1 MAALMTVLTEPQ
13 GMWESIL
20 GAFKG
25 AMGSYI
31 LAVILLA
38 VIVRI
43 LFAAVDV
50 VNKRFNTKNMQIN
63 EKMKPEL
70 EAIQKKYGH
79 DKVLLQKKQQEIYK
93 KYQFNMVSSCLP
105 VLIAMVLQL
114 VVFLTLWTG
123 LQNVSNYNIA
133 QSYENTKTV
142 YYNVL
147 MLNENPEVESA
158 VQSLID
164 EGKVYGEDY
173 TISVEVDY
181 DNLTMQVTLLNS
193 EGEVYLN
200 DDQTEK
206 LNKSID
212 ITPTNPS
219 EEGVAGISNE
229 EIYNAIKQYAMTEIP
244 VEETPS
250 EEPPTEETPTDDVTG
265 EEEEGAEDAPTTIP
279 NDLSDYNLVIKSLA
293 EDVTADFY
301 IENLESFLWIKNI
314 YKAESPLTSPTFEK
328 SEITNYLQKFYSEEE
343 KAAEQEHD
351 YEGQIFDH
359 VVAGLEERDLGVNG
373 YFILVILAVATSFLS
388 IFINNKLT
396 KKVSGTQAGGKMMY
410 FIMPL
415 ILGIFTLMYTSLF
428 AIYIIVGQ
436 IMMIALSPLTN
447 FLAKKW
453 IDASDKRKEKKKQ
466 EVVDVDYRRK
476 DM

>member
-1 MAALMTVLTEPQ
+1 MDTLMIVLTEPH

-43 LFAAVDV
+43 LFAVVDV
-50 VNKRFNTKNMQIN
+50 VNKRFSTKNMQIN

-70 EAIQKKYGH
+70 EAVQKKYGH

-105 VLIAMVLQL
+105 MLIAMVLQL

-133 QSYENTKTV
+133 KSYENTKTV

-147 MLNENPEVESA
+147 LLNEDEEIKNCVEG
-158 VQSLID
+158 LIAS
-164 EGKVYGEDY
+164 GEDY
-173 TISVEVDY
+173 TIDVNIDF
-181 DNLTMQVTLLNS
+181 DNMNMTVIVNDIN
-193 EGEVYLN
+193 GE
-200 DDQTEK
+200 EE
-206 LNKSID
+206 LNKN
-212 ITPTNPS
+212 ITIIATNPS
-219 EEGVAGISNE
+219 EEGQVGVSNE
-229 EIYNAIKQYAMTEIP
+229 TIYNLIKEYAMEELP
-244 VEETPS
+244 VETPS
-250 EEPPTEETPTDDVTG
+250 DGEEQDGTSETPETV
-265 EEEEGAEDAPTTIP
+265 P
-279 NDLSDYNLVIKSLA
+279 NDLTDYNRVIRTLA
-293 EDVTADFY
+293 EEVTADYY
-301 IENLESFLWIKNI
+301 IDNLESFLWIKNI
-314 YKAESPLTSPTFEK
+314 YKAESPMTNPVFEK
-328 SEITNYLQKFYSEEE
+328 SEITNYLQKFYSDEE
-343 KAAEQEHD
+343 KEIEEANG
-351 YEGQIFDH
+351 YEGQIFDY
-359 VVAGLEERDLGVNG
+359 VVAGLERRDLGVNG
-373 YFILVILAVATSFLS
+373 YFILVILAVGTSFLS

-396 KKVSGTQAGGKMMY
+396 KKVSGTQPGGKMMY

-447 FLAKKW
+447 LIVKKW
-453 IDASDKRKEKKKQ
+453 IDASDRRKEKKKQ
-466 EVVDVDYRRK
+466 EVIDVDYRRK

>member
-1 MAALMTVLTEPQ
+1 MDTLMIVLTEPH

-43 LFAAVDV
+43 LFAVVDV
-50 VNKRFNTKNMQIN
+50 VNKRFSTKNMQIN

-70 EAIQKKYGH
+70 EAVQKKYGH

-105 VLIAMVLQL
+105 MLIAMVLQL

-123 LQNVSNYNIA
+123 LQNVSNYNIVK
-133 QSYENTKTV
+133 SYENTKTV

-147 MLNENPEVESA
+147 LLNEDEEIKNCVEG
-158 VQSLID
+158 LIAS
-164 EGKVYGEDY
+164 GEEY
-173 TISVEVDY
+173 TIDVNVDFENMKMTVIVN
-181 DNLTMQVTLLNS
+181 DVN
-193 EGEVYLN
+193 GE
-200 DDQTEK
+200 EEI
-206 LNKSID
+206 NKN
-212 ITPTNPS
+212 ITIIATNPS
-219 EEGVAGISNE
+219 VEGQEGVSNATIYNLIKEYVMEEVPVETPEEGEANNE
-229 EIYNAIKQYAMTEIP
+229 
-244 VEETPS
+244 
-250 EEPPTEETPTDDVTG
+250 EETPTTG
-265 EEEEGAEDAPTTIP
+265 P
-279 NDLSDYNLVIKSLA
+279 NDLTEYNKVIKTLA
-293 EDVTADFY
+293 ENVTADYY
-301 IENLESFLWIKNI
+301 IDNLESFLWIKNI
-314 YKAESPLTSPTFEK
+314 YKAESPLTSPIFEK
-328 SEITNYLQKFYSEEE
+328 SEITNYLQKFYSDEE
-343 KAAEQEHD
+343 KEIEKTNG
-351 YEGQIFDH
+351 YEGQIFDY
-359 VVAGLEERDLGVNG
+359 VVAGLENRDLGVNG
-373 YFILVILAVATSFLS
+373 YFILVILAVGTSFLS

-396 KKVSGTQAGGKMMY
+396 KKVSRTQPGGKMMY

-428 AIYIIVGQ
+428 AIYIIIGQ

-447 FLAKKW
+447 LIVKKW

-466 EVVDVDYRRK
+466 EVIDVDYRRK

>member
-1 MAALMTVLTEPQ
+1 MDTLMIVLTEPH

-43 LFAAVDV
+43 LFAVVDV
-50 VNKRFNTKNMQIN
+50 VNKRFSTKNMQIN

-70 EAIQKKYGH
+70 EAVQKKYGH

-105 VLIAMVLQL
+105 MLIAMVLQL

-123 LQNVSNYNIA
+123 LQNVSNYNIVK
-133 QSYENTKTV
+133 SYENTKTV

-147 MLNENPEVESA
+147 LLNEDEEIKNCVEG
-158 VQSLID
+158 LIAS
-164 EGKVYGEDY
+164 GEEY
-173 TISVEVDY
+173 TIDVNVDFENMKMTVIVN
-181 DNLTMQVTLLNS
+181 DVN
-193 EGEVYLN
+193 GE
-200 DDQTEK
+200 EEI
-206 LNKSID
+206 NKN
-212 ITPTNPS
+212 ITIIATNPS
-219 EEGVAGISNE
+219 VEGQEGVSNETIFNLIKEYVMEEVPVETPEEGEANNE
-229 EIYNAIKQYAMTEIP
+229 
-244 VEETPS
+244 
-250 EEPPTEETPTDDVTG
+250 EETPTTV
-265 EEEEGAEDAPTTIP
+265 P
-279 NDLSDYNLVIKSLA
+279 NDLTEYNKVIKTFA
-293 EDVTADFY
+293 ENVTADYY
-301 IENLESFLWIKNI
+301 IDNLESFLWIKNI
-314 YKAESPLTSPTFEK
+314 YKAESPLTSPIFEK
-328 SEITNYLQKFYSEEE
+328 REITNYLQKFYSDEE
-343 KAAEQEHD
+343 KEIEKTNG
-351 YEGQIFDH
+351 YEGQIFDY
-359 VVAGLEERDLGVNG
+359 VVAGLENRDLGVNG
-373 YFILVILAVATSFLS
+373 YFILVILAVGTSFLS

-396 KKVSGTQAGGKMMY
+396 KKVSGTQPGGKMMY

-428 AIYIIVGQ
+428 AIYIIIGQ

-447 FLAKKW
+447 LIVKKW

-466 EVVDVDYRRK
+466 EVIDVDYRRK

>member
-1 MAALMTVLTEPQ
+1 MDTLMIVLTEPH

-43 LFAAVDV
+43 LFAVVDV
-50 VNKRFNTKNMQIN
+50 VNKRFSTKNMQIN

-70 EAIQKKYGH
+70 EAVQKKYGH

-105 VLIAMVLQL
+105 MLIAMVLQL

-123 LQNVSNYNIA
+123 LQNVSNYNIVK
-133 QSYENTKTV
+133 SYENTKTV

-147 MLNENPEVESA
+147 LLNEDEEIKNCVEG
-158 VQSLID
+158 LIAS
-164 EGKVYGEDY
+164 GEEY
-173 TISVEVDY
+173 TIDVNVDFENMKMTVIVNDVNGEEEINKNITIIATNPSVEGQEGVSNATIY
-181 DNLTMQVTLLNS
+181 NLIKEYVMEEVPVETPE
-193 EGEVYLN
+193 EGEVN
-200 DDQTEK
+200 NEEQ
-206 LNKSID
+206 
-212 ITPTNPS
+212 TPTT
-219 EEGVAGISNE
+219 V
-229 EIYNAIKQYAMTEIP
+229 
-244 VEETPS
+244 
-250 EEPPTEETPTDDVTG
+250 
-265 EEEEGAEDAPTTIP
+265 P
-279 NDLSDYNLVIKSLA
+279 NDLTEYNKAIKTLA
-293 EDVTADFY
+293 ENVTADYY
-301 IENLESFLWIKNI
+301 IDNLESFLWIKNI
-314 YKAESPLTSPTFEK
+314 YKAESPLTSPIFEK
-328 SEITNYLQKFYSEEE
+328 SEITNYLQKFYSDEE
-343 KAAEQEHD
+343 KEIEKTNG
-351 YEGQIFDH
+351 YEGQIFDY
-359 VVAGLEERDLGVNG
+359 VVAGLENRDLGVNG
-373 YFILVILAVATSFLS
+373 YFILVILAVGTSFLS

-396 KKVSGTQAGGKMMY
+396 KKVSGTQPGGKMMY

-428 AIYIIVGQ
+428 AIYIIIGQ

-447 FLAKKW
+447 LIVKKW

-466 EVVDVDYRRK
+466 EVIDVDYRRK

>member
-1 MAALMTVLTEPQ
+1 MDTLMIVLTEPH

-43 LFAAVDV
+43 LFAVVDV
-50 VNKRFNTKNMQIN
+50 VNKRFSTKNMQIN

-70 EAIQKKYGH
+70 EAVQKKYGH
-79 DKVLLQKKQQEIYK
+79 DEVLLQKKQQEIYK

-105 VLIAMVLQL
+105 MLIAMVLQL

-123 LQNVSNYNIA
+123 LQNVSNYNIVK
-133 QSYENTKTV
+133 SYENTKTV

-147 MLNENPEVESA
+147 LLNEDEEIKNCVEG
-158 VQSLID
+158 LIAS
-164 EGKVYGEDY
+164 GEEY
-173 TISVEVDY
+173 TIDVNVDFENMKMTVIVN
-181 DNLTMQVTLLNS
+181 DVN
-193 EGEVYLN
+193 GE
-200 DDQTEK
+200 EEI
-206 LNKSID
+206 NKN
-212 ITPTNPS
+212 ITIIATNPS
-219 EEGVAGISNE
+219 VEGQEGVSNATIYNLIKEYVMEEVPVETPEEGEANNE
-229 EIYNAIKQYAMTEIP
+229 
-244 VEETPS
+244 
-250 EEPPTEETPTDDVTG
+250 EETPTTV
-265 EEEEGAEDAPTTIP
+265 P
-279 NDLSDYNLVIKSLA
+279 NDLTEYNKVIKTLA
-293 EDVTADFY
+293 ENVTADYY
-301 IENLESFLWIKNI
+301 IDNLESFLWIKNI
-314 YKAESPLTSPTFEK
+314 YKAESPLTSPIFEK
-328 SEITNYLQKFYSEEE
+328 SEITNYLQKFYSDEE
-343 KAAEQEHD
+343 KEIEKTNG
-351 YEGQIFDH
+351 YEGQIFDY
-359 VVAGLEERDLGVNG
+359 VVAGLENRDLGVNG
-373 YFILVILAVATSFLS
+373 YFILVILAVGTSFLS

-396 KKVSGTQAGGKMMY
+396 KKVSGTQPGGKMMY

-428 AIYIIVGQ
+428 AIYIIIGQ

-447 FLAKKW
+447 LIVKKW

-466 EVVDVDYRRK
+466 EVIDVDYRRK

>member
-1 MAALMTVLTEPQ
+1 MDTLMIVLTEPH

-43 LFAAVDV
+43 LFAVVDV
-50 VNKRFNTKNMQIN
+50 VNKRFSTKNMQIN

-70 EAIQKKYGH
+70 EAVQKKYGH

-105 VLIAMVLQL
+105 MLIAMVLQL

-133 QSYENTKTV
+133 KSYENTKTV

-147 MLNENPEVESA
+147 LLNKDEKIKNCVEG
-158 VQSLID
+158 LIAS
-164 EGKVYGEDY
+164 GEDY
-173 TISVEVDY
+173 TIDVNVDF
-181 DNLTMQVTLLNS
+181 DNMNMTVIVNDVN
-193 EGEVYLN
+193 GE
-200 DDQTEK
+200 EE
-206 LNKSID
+206 LNKN
-212 ITPTNPS
+212 ITIIATNPS
-219 EEGVAGISNE
+219 EEGQAGVSNE
-229 EIYNAIKQYAMTEIP
+229 TIYNLIKEYAMEELP
-244 VEETPS
+244 AETPS
-250 EEPPTEETPTDDVTG
+250 DGEEQDGTSETPETV
-265 EEEEGAEDAPTTIP
+265 P
-279 NDLSDYNLVIKSLA
+279 NDLTDYNRVIRTLA
-293 EDVTADFY
+293 EEVTADYY
-301 IENLESFLWIKNI
+301 IDNLESFLWIKNI
-314 YKAESPLTSPTFEK
+314 YKAESPMTNPVFEK
-328 SEITNYLQKFYSEEE
+328 SEITNYLQKFYSGEE
-343 KAAEQEHD
+343 KEIEEANG
-351 YEGQIFDH
+351 YEGQIFDY
-359 VVAGLEERDLGVNG
+359 VVAGLERRDLGVNG
-373 YFILVILAVATSFLS
+373 YFILVILAVGTSFLS

-396 KKVSGTQAGGKMMY
+396 KKVSGTQPGGKMMY

-447 FLAKKW
+447 LIVKKW
-453 IDASDKRKEKKKQ
+453 IDASDRRKEKKKQ
-466 EVVDVDYRRK
+466 EVIDVDYRRK

>member
-1 MAALMTVLTEPQ
+1 MDTLMIVLTEPH

-20 GAFKG
+20 GAFKD

-43 LFAAVDV
+43 LFAVVDV
-50 VNKRFNTKNMQIN
+50 VNKRFSTKNMQIN

-70 EAIQKKYGH
+70 EAVQKKYGH

-105 VLIAMVLQL
+105 MLIAMVLQL

-133 QSYENTKTV
+133 KSYENTKTV

-147 MLNENPEVESA
+147 LLNEDEEIKNCVEG
-158 VQSLID
+158 LIAS
-164 EGKVYGEDY
+164 GEEY
-173 TISVEVDY
+173 TIDVNVDF
-181 DNLTMQVTLLNS
+181 DNMNMTVIVNDVN
-193 EGEVYLN
+193 GE
-200 DDQTEK
+200 EE
-206 LNKSID
+206 LNKN
-212 ITPTNPS
+212 ITIIATNPS
-219 EEGVAGISNE
+219 EEGQAGVSNE
-229 EIYNAIKQYAMTEIP
+229 TIYNLIKEYAMEELP
-244 VEETPS
+244 AETPS
-250 EEPPTEETPTDDVTG
+250 DGEEQDGTSETPETV
-265 EEEEGAEDAPTTIP
+265 P
-279 NDLSDYNLVIKSLA
+279 NDLTDYNRVIRTLA
-293 EDVTADFY
+293 EEVTAGYY
-301 IENLESFLWIKNI
+301 IDNLESFLWIKNI
-314 YKAESPLTSPTFEK
+314 YKAESPMTNPVFEK
-328 SEITNYLQKFYSEEE
+328 SEITNYLQKFYSDEE
-343 KAAEQEHD
+343 KEIEEANG
-351 YEGQIFDH
+351 YEGQIFDY
-359 VVAGLEERDLGVNG
+359 VVAGLERRDLGVNG
-373 YFILVILAVATSFLS
+373 YFILVILAVGTSFLS

-396 KKVSGTQAGGKMMY
+396 KKVSGTQPGGKMMY

-447 FLAKKW
+447 LIVKKW
-453 IDASDKRKEKKKQ
+453 IDASDRRKEKKKQ
-466 EVVDVDYRRK
+466 EVIDVDYRRK

>member
-1 MAALMTVLTEPQ
+1 MATLMTVLTEPH

-20 GAFKG
+20 DAFNG

-43 LFAAVDV
+43 LFAVVDV
-50 VNKRFNTKNMQIN
+50 VNKRFSTKNLQIN

-70 EAIQKKYGH
+70 EAVQKKYGH

-105 VLIAMVLQL
+105 MLIAMVLQL

-147 MLNENPEVESA
+147 LLNKNEEFKPVI
-158 VQSLID
+158 QSYID
-164 EGKVYGEDY
+164 EGLEYGVDY
-173 TISVEVDY
+173 SITVEIDY
-181 DNLTMQVTLLNS
+181 DNLNMNVVVTNAS
-193 EGEVYLN
+193 GE
-200 DDQTEK
+200 EEF
-206 LNKSID
+206 NKN
-212 ITPTNPS
+212 ITISPTNPS
-219 EEGVAGISNE
+219 EEGTAGVSNE
-229 EIYNAIKQYAMTEIP
+229 TIFNLIKEYAMEEIP
-244 VEETPS
+244 A
-250 EEPPTEETPTDDVTG
+250 ETPTD
-265 EEEEGAEDAPTTIP
+265 EPTTENPDGNESTETPEMVP
-279 NDLSDYNLVIKSLA
+279 NELTAYNRVIRTLA
-293 EDVTADFY
+293 ENVTADYY
-301 IENLESFLWIKNI
+301 IDNLESFLWIKNI
-314 YKAESPLTSPTFEK
+314 YKAESPLTSPVFEK
-328 SEITNYLQKFYSEEE
+328 SEITNYLERYYSPEEQQ
-343 KAAEQEHD
+343 AEEDHD
-351 YEGQIFDH
+351 YEGQIFDY
-359 VVAGLEERDLGVNG
+359 VVAGLETRDLGVNG
-373 YFILVILAVATSFLS
+373 YFILVILAVVTSFLS
-388 IFINNKLT
+388 IFINNKLS
-396 KKVSGTQAGGKMMY
+396 KKTTGTQPGGKMMY

-447 FLAKKW
+447 LIVKKW
-453 IDASDKRKEKKKQ
+453 IEASDKRKEKKKQ
-466 EVVDVDYRRK
+466 AVVDVDYRRK

>member
-1 MAALMTVLTEPQ
+1 MDTLMIVLTEPH

-43 LFAAVDV
+43 LFAVVDV
-50 VNKRFNTKNMQIN
+50 VNKRFSTKNMQIN

-70 EAIQKKYGH
+70 EAVQKKYGH

-105 VLIAMVLQL
+105 MLIAMVLQL

-123 LQNVSNYNIA
+123 LQNVSNYNIVK
-133 QSYENTKTV
+133 SYENTKTV

-147 MLNENPEVESA
+147 LLNEDEEIKNCVEG
-158 VQSLID
+158 LIAS
-164 EGKVYGEDY
+164 GEEY
-173 TISVEVDY
+173 TINVNVDFENMKMTVIVN
-181 DNLTMQVTLLNS
+181 DVN
-193 EGEVYLN
+193 GE
-200 DDQTEK
+200 EEI
-206 LNKSID
+206 NKN
-212 ITPTNPS
+212 ITIIATNPS
-219 EEGVAGISNE
+219 VEGQEGVSNATIYNLIKEYVMEEVPVETPEEGEANNE
-229 EIYNAIKQYAMTEIP
+229 
-244 VEETPS
+244 
-250 EEPPTEETPTDDVTG
+250 EETPTTV
-265 EEEEGAEDAPTTIP
+265 P
-279 NDLSDYNLVIKSLA
+279 NDLTEYNKVIKTLA
-293 EDVTADFY
+293 ENVTADYY
-301 IENLESFLWIKNI
+301 IDNLESFLWIKNI
-314 YKAESPLTSPTFEK
+314 YKAESPLTSPIFEK
-328 SEITNYLQKFYSEEE
+328 SEITNYLQKFYSDEE
-343 KAAEQEHD
+343 KEIEKTNG
-351 YEGQIFDH
+351 YEGQIFDY
-359 VVAGLEERDLGVNG
+359 VVAGLENRDLGVNG
-373 YFILVILAVATSFLS
+373 YFILVILAVGTSFLS

-396 KKVSGTQAGGKMMY
+396 KKVSGTQPGGKMMY

-428 AIYIIVGQ
+428 AIYIIIGQ

-447 FLAKKW
+447 LIVKKW

-466 EVVDVDYRRK
+466 EVIDVDYRRK

>member
-1 MAALMTVLTEPQ
+1 MATLMTVLTEPH

-20 GAFKG
+20 GAFNG

-43 LFAAVDV
+43 LFAVVDV
-50 VNKRFNTKNMQIN
+50 VNKRFSTKNLQIN

-70 EAIQKKYGH
+70 EAVQKKYGH

-105 VLIAMVLQL
+105 MLIAMVLQL

-147 MLNENPEVESA
+147 LLNEDDTIQNA
-158 VQSLID
+158 VATFGD
-164 EGKVYGEDY
+164 DAVYGEDY
-173 TISVEVDY
+173 SINVVVDFGNNNMTISV
-181 DNLTMQVTLLNS
+181 LNS
-193 EGEVYLN
+193 VGENVL
-200 DDQTEK
+200 TETLVK
-206 LNKSID
+206 ELQL
-212 ITPTNPS
+212 TNPS
-219 EEGVAGISNE
+219 GEGAVGVSNE
-229 EIYNAIKQYAMTEIP
+229 TIFNLIKEYAMEEIP
-244 VEETPS
+244 ADTVEG
-250 EEPPTEETPTDDVTG
+250 EEPTD
-265 EEEEGAEDAPTTIP
+265 EPTTENPDGNESTEKPEMVP
-279 NDLSDYNLVIKSLA
+279 NDLTEYNRVIRTLA
-293 EDVTADFY
+293 ENVTADY
-301 IENLESFLWIKNI
+301 YVDNLESFLWIKNI
-314 YKAESPLTSPTFEK
+314 YKAESPLTSPVFDK
-328 SEITNYLQKFYSEEE
+328 SEITNYLERYYSEEE
-343 KAAEQEHD
+343 QQAEETYD
-351 YEGQIFDH
+351 YEGQIFDY
-359 VVAGLEERDLGVNG
+359 VVAGLETRDLGVNG
-373 YFILVILAVATSFLS
+373 YFILVILAVVTSFLS
-388 IFINNKLT
+388 IFINNKLS
-396 KKVSGTQAGGKMMY
+396 KKTTGTQPGGKMMY

-436 IMMIALSPLTN
+436 IMMMALSPLTN
-447 FLAKKW
+447 LIVKKW
-453 IDASDKRKEKKKQ
+453 IDASDKKKEKKKQ
-466 EVVDVDYRRK
+466 AVVDVDYRRK